1 MKMKKVSESEE
12 PYRDGDHGVK
22 YMLRGPNIDWGIM
35 LLKPHT
41 IMGGHYH
48 EEVEETFYFME
59 GSGIMVVNDE
69 RLKAKQGDAFLV
81 EAKEKH
87 DVENPT
93 DKPLKVLFIKTPY
106 LPKDKVNY

>member
-1 MKMKKVSESEE
+1 MKKVSETELS
-12 PYRDGDHGVK
+12 YRDGDSGVK
-22 YMLRGPNIDWGIM
+22 YMLRGPSIDWGIM
-35 LLKPHT
+35 LLKPHS

-59 GSGIMVVNDE
+59 GSGIMVVNDDKIE
-69 RLKAKQGDAFLV
+69 AKQGDAFLV

-106 LPKDKVNY
+106 LPKDKVKY